1 MRPEQAERLAEL
13 VEHAFEL
20 EGAERAAFVTQ
31 ACGDDAEL
39 RAEVDA
45 LLGEQEHVSKLMA
58 APAIEFGAALFI
70 EDGTDAGE
78 LPAGEMLNDYRIV
91 HLLGEGG
98 MGEVYLA
105 EDTKLH
111 RKVAIKLI
119 KSGFGTKAFVRH
131 FQQEERILAALNHPN
146 IARLYGGAVT
156 RNGLPYFVMEYVEGI
171 PLADHAKARSLGMDE
186 KLALFRKV
194 CAAVSYAHQNLV
206 LHRDLKPANIRVTEE
221 GEPKLLDFGIA
232 RLLDPVTSETDD
244 LTMLTA
250 GVMTPDYA
258 SPEQRRGDRMTTASD
273 TYSLGIVLY
282 ELLAGEK
289 PNLRKNGQAEAK
301 KFGGDIDNIISKAL
315 RPEPERRYASVGQF
329 SEDIRRYSEGL
340 PVIARKDTLGYRA
353 SKFVRRH
360 KAGVAAAAV
369 VMLALL
375 GGLIT
380 TTRQMRIAR
389 QERDRAQIAQTRAEQ
404 ARRQTELAKKQADR
418 LNHFLEDLLSSAD
431 PAKMGKDVK
440 VVQVLDA
447 AGKSIDDDLAK
458 EPEVLAQVHETL
470 SRAYERLKVIPPAE
484 QHARKALGILRQLH
498 GEDDPATANA
508 EFLLG
513 SVLVGVY
520 QLKEAEPLLRH
531 ALAVERRQTPP
542 DTFLLAETLRI
553 LGRGLTD
560 ALRLDEGA
568 PCLAESLALMR
579 VARGEHSLDYVEV
592 LYAQARAKHM
602 ETEVAAIQNRT
613 ADLEGAIAGYRRV
626 IELFD
631 QVSPNSTRTIAART
645 GLCIC
650 LWREQKFAEE
660 EQELERLD
668 QDCRQLLGDNNIFY
682 MNSRILHTI
691 MDFGKSDYPKVLEE
705 AREPLD
711 YSVAALPA
719 NHRNVVQLR
728 GIYGLALTRTS
739 RAAEGEP
746 FLRAAYTEGSKTER
760 FPFEF
765 TFGNVETALGECLF
779 AQGRYAEAEPLLL
792 TGYDDLKTRLGERS
806 QMSLAA
812 ARRLRELYTAWNK
825 PTEANRFAVQENP
838 RANSSR

>member
-1 MRPEQAERLAEL
+1 MRPEQAERFAEL

-20 EGAERAAFVTQ
+20 EGAERAAFLAQ
-31 ACGDDAEL
+31 ACGDDVEL

-45 LLGEQEHVSKLMA
+45 LLGEQERAANLMN
-58 APAIEFGAALFI
+58 APAAEFGAKLLQEE
-70 EDGTDAGE
+70 EDLAE
-78 LPAGEMLNDYRIV
+78 LRPGEMLGDYRIV
-91 HLLGEGG
+91 SLLGEGG

-105 EDTKLH
+105 DDTH
-111 RKVAIKLI
+111 FGRQVAIKLI
-119 KSGFGTKAFVRH
+119 KQGFGTKEFVRH
-131 FQQEERILAALNHPN
+131 FRQEERILAALNHPN

-156 RNGLPYFVMEYVEGI
+156 PNGLPYFVMEYVEGI
-171 PLADHAKARSLGMDE
+171 PLETYAARHSLSIRE
-186 KLALFRKV
+186 RLALFRKV

-206 LHRDLKPANIRVTEE
+206 IHRDLKPANIRVTAE

-232 RLLDPVTSETDD
+232 RLLDPETAQTDNQ
-244 LTMLTA
+244 TMLA
-250 GVMTPDYA
+250 VRAMTPNYA
-258 SPEQRRGDRMTTASD
+258 SPEQLRGERMTTASD
-273 TYSLGIVLY
+273 VYSLGVVLH
-282 ELLAGEK
+282 ELLAGKK
-289 PNLRKNGQAEAK
+289 PGVRKDGEADLK
-301 KFGGDIDNIISKAL
+301 KLDADLDNILLKSL
-315 RPEPERRYASVGQF
+315 RLEPERRYSSVGQF
-329 SEDIRRYSEGL
+329 SEDIRRYLEGL
-340 PVIARKDTLGYRA
+340 PVLARKDTVAYRT
-353 SKFVRRH
+353 SKFVGRH
-360 KAGVAAAAV
+360 KIGLAAAAV

-389 QERDRAQIAQTRAEQ
+389 RERDRAQVAQTKAEQ

-470 SRAYERLKVIPPAE
+470 SRAYERLKVNPPAE

-498 GEDDPATANA
+498 GEEDLATAKA

-602 ETEVAAIQNRT
+602 ETEVAAVQNRT

-631 QVSPNSTRTIAART
+631 QVSPHSTRTIAART

-650 LWREQKFAEE
+650 LWREQKFAELA
-660 EQELERLD
+660 QELDRLD

-682 MNSRILHTI
+682 MNTRILHTI

-705 AREPLD
+705 VREPLD
-711 YSVAALPA
+711 FSVANLPA

-739 RAAEGEP
+739 HAAEGEP

-792 TGYDDLKTRLGERS
+792 TGYDDLKTRLGEKVPITTV
-806 QMSLAA
+806 A

-825 PTEANRFAVQENP
+825 PTEARRFAVQENP
-838 RANSSR
+838 PANSSR

>member
-1 MRPEQAERLAEL
+1 MRPEQPERFAEL

-20 EGAERAAFVTQ
+20 ERAERAAFLAQ
-31 ACGDDAEL
+31 ACGNDVEL
-39 RAEVDA
+39 RAEVEA
-45 LLGEQEHVSKLMA
+45 LLGEQERAAKLMNVPA
-58 APAIEFGAALFI
+58 AEFGARLLQG
-70 EDGTDAGE
+70 DDDAGE
-78 LPAGEMLNDYRIV
+78 LRPGEMLGDYRIV
-91 HLLGEGG
+91 SLLGEGG

-105 EDTKLH
+105 DDTH
-111 RKVAIKLI
+111 FGRQVAIKLI
-119 KSGFGTKAFVRH
+119 KQGFGTKEFVRH
-131 FQQEERILAALNHPN
+131 FRQEERILAALNHPN

-156 RNGLPYFVMEYVEGI
+156 KNGLPYFVMEYVEGI
-171 PLADHAKARSLGMDE
+171 PLETYAAQQSLSIRE
-186 KLALFRKV
+186 RLALFRKV

-206 LHRDLKPANIRVTEE
+206 IHRDLKPANIRVTAE

-232 RLLDPVTSETDD
+232 RLLDPETAQTDNQ
-244 LTMLTA
+244 TMLA
-250 GVMTPDYA
+250 VRAMTPNYA
-258 SPEQRRGDRMTTASD
+258 SPEQLRGERMTTASD
-273 TYSLGIVLY
+273 VYSLGVVFY
-282 ELLAGEK
+282 ELLAGKK
-289 PNLRKNGQAEAK
+289 PGVRKDGEADLK
-301 KFGGDIDNIISKAL
+301 KLDADLDNILFKSL
-315 RPEPERRYASVGQF
+315 RLEPERRYSSVGQF
-329 SEDIRRYSEGL
+329 SEDIRRYLEGL
-340 PVIARKDTLGYRA
+340 PVLARKDTLGYRV

-360 KAGVAAAAV
+360 KAGVAAVAV

-389 QERDRAQIAQTRAEQ
+389 RERDRAQIAQSKTEQ

-484 QHARKALGILRQLH
+484 QHARKALGIFRQLH
-498 GEDDPATANA
+498 GEEDLATAKA

-513 SVLVGVY
+513 SVLANVF
-520 QLKEAEPLLRH
+520 QLKEAELLLRH
-531 ALAVERRQTPP
+531 ALAVERRQAPP
-542 DTFLLAETLRI
+542 DTFALAETLRVLGGI
-553 LGRGLTD
+553 LSRD
-560 ALRLDEGA
+560 VRPDEAA
-568 PCLAESLALMR
+568 PFLAESLALMR
-579 VARGEHSLDYVEV
+579 TSRGEHSLEYVQV
-592 LYAQARAKHM
+592 LYTQAHAKHM
-602 ETEVAAIQNRT
+602 ETEVAAMQNRK

-631 QVSPNSTRTIAART
+631 QLAPSSTQAILARVE
-645 GLCIC
+645 LCIC
-650 LWREQKFAEE
+650 LGREQKWAEE

-668 QDCRQLLGDNNIFY
+668 QQRRKTLGDNNAFAVTSL
-682 MNSRILHTI
+682 NLHSVL
-691 MDFGKSDYPKVLEE
+691 DFIRGDYPKVLEE
-705 AREPLD
+705 VRQPLD
-711 YSVAALPA
+711 FSVANLPA

-728 GIYGLALTRTS
+728 GLYGLALTRTG

-760 FPFEF
+760 FPFQF

-779 AQGRYAEAEPLLL
+779 AQGRYAECESLLL
-792 TGYDDLKTRLGERS
+792 TGYDDLKTRLGEKVP
-806 QMSLAA
+806 MTMAA

-825 PTEANRFAVQENP
+825 PTEANRFAAQENP
-838 RANSSR
+838 HANSSR